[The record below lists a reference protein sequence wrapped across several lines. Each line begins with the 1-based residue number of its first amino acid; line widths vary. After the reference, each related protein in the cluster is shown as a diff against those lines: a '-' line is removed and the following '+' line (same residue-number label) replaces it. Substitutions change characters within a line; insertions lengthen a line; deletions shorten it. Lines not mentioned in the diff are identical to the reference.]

1 MSPFKIDVEM
11 LLTVL
16 FSSSSSVF
24 RRQRASDCSALS
36 VYPLG
41 TLEAGQTSPRLLS
54 SLSMALM
61 EFYHVGAA
69 LMFSTNETSSL

>member
-11 LLTVL
+11 VLTVL
-16 FSSSSSVF
+16 FSSCSSVF
-24 RRQRASDCSALS
+24 RRQRGQDCSALS

-41 TLEAGQTSPRLLS
+41 TLEAGQTSPQFLS
-54 SLSMALM
+54 SLSMGLM
-61 EFYHVGAA
+61 TFHHVGAA